1 MYFLQAC
8 AGFKELD
15 VALVTVVKSFVD
27 PIYVVSLTNFPK
39 PNERY

>member
-15 VALVTVVKSFVD
+15 VASVTVVKSFLD
-27 PIYVVSLTNFPK
+27 PIYVVSLDNFPK
-39 PNERY
+39 PNER